1 MSIREEILSIL
12 IESIEK
18 TREAENG
25 SSQTDHQETSK
36 ENDEKAV
43 KEAVEESNDSKDSS
57 RESSTKSSS
66 KESASST
73 GSSTGSKTGGESSSK
88 PHRGSEEWSKS
99 SNAASDAEESSK
111 KEDGEKASKESIS
124 PEKVSSSEEGI
135 LDSLKKANE
144 NLINDKIVSQVAAG
158 LSERGVSSENIKEL
172 SNFLDLNKLK
182 SDGTPD
188 DEKISGLVELISAS
202 ALRVPP
208 KVSKP
213 KRRTGKELGIGQYLK
228 K

>member
-73 GSSTGSKTGGESSSK
+73 GSTGSKTGNESSSK